1 MGLSE
6 VFDVS
11 NFKQKYKVIVNNDE
25 VYDCDDISKLYVVL
39 RLLHYR
45 LSHKKDVSKIEIFNS
60 QEVYFKEYE
69 ARDKKE
75 LENYIA
81 SLNQK
86 IFSKIFKEKLEEKL
100 NVDNE
105 KKI

>member
-6 VFDVS
+6 VFDLT
-11 NFKQKYKVIVNNDE
+11 NFKIRYKVIVNNDE
-25 VYDCDDISKLYVVL
+25 VYECDDIYKLNVVL

-45 LSHKKDVSKIEIFNS
+45 LSHEKDVSKIEIFNS

-69 ARDKKE
+69 AKDIKE
-75 LENYIA
+75 LENYIV
-81 SLNQK
+81 SLDQK
-86 IFSKIFKEKLEEKL
+86 IFSKIFKEKIEEKL

-105 KKI
+105 A